1 MAMAAQFV
9 GSWTQF
15 MGCGTNGGTVTNLVI
30 AANGS
35 GTCQRNQQA
44 GASRGT
50 NETGPAVQG
59 TWTNAVGEYGPTV
72 TFKPGDGGAEE
83 TIHFETGGRYGFR
96 AVPRPARRAA
106 MIHHSSARQPQFS
119 APRRDEGKRGDEDAA
134 AGPRPAR
141 PRRMGMIHHL
151 SARPPQFSAPRRDE
165 KCPKNHTL
173 RRGVATDG
181 MWCDLCGAEQQ
192 RGAQLFGCHAQSR
205 SGECDYDLCRRCV
218 DAGTRRTGGAR
229 ENWKA
234 GFQGEWGDAFRKI
247 KVTVNQLDDA
257 DEEVT
262 VEWVG

>member
-1 MAMAAQFV
+1 MFV
-9 GSWTQF
+9 CCVCGR
-15 MGCGTNGGTVTNLVI
+15 GCSARQVEDLPPPPHSLVAI
-30 AANGS
+30 KRSALTLYLHLLLTTPTGDRS
-35 GTCQRNQQA
+35 LSPTM
-44 GASRGT
+44 ASRD
-50 NETGPAVQG
+50 PAG
-59 TWTNAVGEYGPTV
+59 
-72 TFKPGDGGAEE
+72 
-83 TIHFETGGRYGFR
+83 
-96 AVPRPARRAA
+96 PRPARPRCAA

-192 RGAQLFGCHAQSR
+192 RGAQLFGCHAESQR
-205 SGECDYDLCRRCV
+205 GGGDCDYDLCRRCV